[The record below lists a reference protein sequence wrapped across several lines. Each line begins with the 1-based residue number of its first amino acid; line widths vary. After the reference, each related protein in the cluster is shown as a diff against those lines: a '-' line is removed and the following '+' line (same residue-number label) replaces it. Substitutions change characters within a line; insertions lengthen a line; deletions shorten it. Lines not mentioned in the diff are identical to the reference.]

1 MKNGNLKVA
10 IIGTGYVGLTTGLAL
25 AYLGH
30 EVTCVDK
37 NTQIIDRLRNNEA
50 TIFESGLEGLLRET
64 SSRVVFADDLQQI
77 DDYPDAFIIAVG
89 TPPLSNGGTDL
100 RHVDEAALDIG
111 ELLPSSGLTVVVN
124 KSTVPVGTTRRVEAI
139 IGKELGR
146 RGVSAD
152 FVVISN
158 PEFLREGSALQ
169 DTFYP
174 DRIVIGSDDP
184 RAVNVMQSIYTPII
198 EQAFD
203 PPAAVPRPEGYSRP
217 PFLATSATSAE
228 LSKYAANAFLATK
241 ISFINEFAELAEQ
254 VGADINE
261 VAGVIG
267 LDRRIAPGFL
277 KAGVGWGGS
286 CFPKDVC
293 SILNTGKEYGLAMP
307 LVSSA
312 VRVNHRQRERI
323 MEKLAQ
329 TLPAVRGS
337 TIGILGLA
345 FKPGT
350 DDVRGSPSA
359 EIIEALLDLGAAVKA
374 YDPVAMSNYRR
385 CFPEQEITYVP
396 SVAEAASGS
405 DALLLLTDWSD
416 FLHIAWSGVKAKM
429 RSPVFI
435 DGRNFLSATKMGECG
450 FTYLGMGR

>member
-1 MKNGNLKVA
+1 MGNESGDCRHRLC
-10 IIGTGYVGLTTGLAL
+10 GLTTGLAL

-30 EVTCVDK
+30 EVSCVDK

-50 TIFESGLEGLLRET
+50 TIFEAGLEELLRET
-64 SSRVVFADDLQQI
+64 SSRMNFTEDLQQI
-77 DDYPDAFIIAVG
+77 DAPPDVFIIAVG
-89 TPPLSNGGTDL
+89 TPPLPAGGTDL
-100 RHVDEAALDIG
+100 RYVEEVAHDVG
-111 ELLPSSGLTVVVN
+111 KLLPSSGLKVVVN
-124 KSTVPVGTTRRVEAI
+124 KSTVPVGTTRKVEAI
-139 IGKELGR
+139 IGEELDK

-152 FVVISN
+152 FIVVSN

-174 DRIVIGSDDP
+174 DRIVVGSDDF
-184 RAVNVMQSIYTPII
+184 RAVDVLQSLYTPII
-198 EQAFD
+198 EQSFD
-203 PPAAVPRPEGYSRP
+203 PPGAVPRPEGYSLP

-261 VAGVIG
+261 VAGAIG

-293 SILNTGKEYGLAMP
+293 SILNTGKKHSLPMP

-312 VRVNHRQRERI
+312 VKVNRRQRERI
-323 MEKLAQ
+323 VEKLVQ
-329 TLPAVRGS
+329 TLPTMRGS
-337 TIGILGLA
+337 TVGILGLA

-359 EIIEALLDLGAAVKA
+359 EIIEMLLGLGATVKA
-374 YDPVAMSNYRR
+374 HDPVAMGNYHR
-385 CFPEQEITYVP
+385 CFPDQEIIYVP
-396 SVAEAASGS
+396 SVEEAAHGS
-405 DALLLLTDWSD
+405 DALLLLTDWD
-416 FLHIAWSGVKAKM
+416 AYLHVSWSRISVSM
-429 RSPVFI
+429 RSPVFV
-435 DGRNFLSATKMGECG
+435 DGRNFLSATKMSEHG
-450 FTYLGMGR
+450 FVYLGMGR